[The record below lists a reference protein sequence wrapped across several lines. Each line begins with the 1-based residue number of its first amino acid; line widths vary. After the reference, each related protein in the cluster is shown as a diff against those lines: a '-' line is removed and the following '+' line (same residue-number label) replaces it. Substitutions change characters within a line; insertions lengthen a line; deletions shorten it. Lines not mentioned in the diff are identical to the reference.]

1 MCKVQSWACLGE
13 YCSSGLH
20 FHSVTTRW
28 KWFLRFFLPVLEASI
43 SGELRAA
50 RLISVEGACP
60 GVCILQNSCSAAF
73 LLEVA
78 GPCNPTHRSMQ
89 RTAIS
94 LVQASAAYA
103 QLYCLHR
110 TPLTLVWCHVHFADQ
125 ELFSGA
131 QALGLAAVQDPQG
144 HGPPKPTQAGLVS
157 KDSIPMRVVQS
168 LCLWSGT
175 PALCCQFQAHCN
187 LWSLILSAPP
197 TSSSPPGH

>member
-1 MCKVQSWACLGE
+1 MGWIRYAGLPGRVCKVQSWACLGE

-94 LVQASAAYA
+94 LVQALLLTQCCLRTIILPSQNTPDIGVVSCALCRPGTIQWCSGPGPGCSA
-103 QLYCLHR
+103 
-110 TPLTLVWCHVHFADQ
+110 
-125 ELFSGA
+125 
-131 QALGLAAVQDPQG
+131 
-144 HGPPKPTQAGLVS
+144 GPP
-157 KDSIPMRVVQS
+157 
-168 LCLWSGT
+168 GT
-175 PALCCQFQAHCN
+175 WAA
-187 LWSLILSAPP
+187 
-197 TSSSPPGH
+197 